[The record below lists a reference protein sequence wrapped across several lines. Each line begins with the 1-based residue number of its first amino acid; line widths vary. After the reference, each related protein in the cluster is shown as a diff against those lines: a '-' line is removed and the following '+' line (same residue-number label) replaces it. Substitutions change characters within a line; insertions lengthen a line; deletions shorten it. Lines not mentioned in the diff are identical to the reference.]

1 MSDWPELEDV
11 DRPCGPGNGYC
22 GWCGNCA
29 QHAKD
34 IRQDDYREQ
43 EDDYE

>member
-29 QHAKD
+29 QHAED
-34 IRQDDYREQ
+34 LRE
-43 EDDYE
+43 EEKWGDDYE